1 VAKKMAR
8 PDIWKDGVE
17 TRFKPQGELPPGARL
32 AKKPLAVKVLEEE
45 DAAIRA
51 LPEQAAWLRRVIV
64 EAARRELLSQ
74 SQRGTVSE
82 NATPPPDNPPLR
94 AATSPRTGAK
104 AKKTMARRK
113 K

>member
-1 VAKKMAR
+1 MAR
-8 PDIWKDGVE
+8 LDIWRDGVA
-17 TRFKPQGELPPGARL
+17 TQFKPQGEIPPGAKI
-32 AKKPLAVKVLEEE
+32 AKRPLSVKVVEEV
-45 DAAIRA
+45 DAAVRA
-51 LPEQAAWLRRVIV
+51 LPEQSAWLRRVITEAV
-64 EAARRELLSQ
+64 ERELLGQ
-74 SQRGTVSE
+74 SQGGTVSE